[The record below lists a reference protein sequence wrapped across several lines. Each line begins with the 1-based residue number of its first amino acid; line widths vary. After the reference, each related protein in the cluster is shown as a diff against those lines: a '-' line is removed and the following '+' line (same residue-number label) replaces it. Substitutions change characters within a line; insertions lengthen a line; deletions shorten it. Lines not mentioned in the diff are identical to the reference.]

1 MIPAYFIRIDRIPLK
16 PNGKLDRKALP
27 APQIEVRRE
36 NYAAPENEVQEKLCT
51 AMAGVLKLEQMGIHD
66 DFYELGGDSLK
77 AIELVSSCDLPGLST
92 AEIFQGRTP
101 SKIAELYEKAQAENA
116 EGSPET
122 RNAEAMK
129 KAHPLTTEQQYVEN
143 PDAELTVGQIRAKLA
158 EQAAEESGD
167 GEHESLSGSGAR
179 GGQQSDLIKLGECVL
194 AAKGLADG
202 MKLLPG
208 MMMPLT
214 GAAHPL
220 PGMMMPLA
228 GAAHPLAKEVMP
240 LATGHVPASITMVP
254 NIVKP
259 GIAGV
264 KLVRKKKKA
273 GHGFNVMF
281 RRKR

>member
-27 APQIEVRRE
+27 APQIEVRRV

-129 KAHPLTTEQQYVEN
+129 KAHPLTTEQQYR
-143 PDAELTVGQIRAKLA
+143 QHC
-158 EQAAEESGD
+158 D
-167 GEHESLSGSGAR
+167 GCHLQYHPESLCS
-179 GGQQSDLIKLGECVL
+179 
-194 AAKGLADG
+194 
-202 MKLLPG
+202 
-208 MMMPLT
+208 
-214 GAAHPL
+214 
-220 PGMMMPLA
+220 
-228 GAAHPLAKEVMP
+228 
-240 LATGHVPASITMVP
+240 HVYPSYSIFPDVFLCALNSFYQMA
-254 NIVKP
+254 I
-259 GIAGV
+259 
-264 KLVRKKKKA
+264 
-273 GHGFNVMF
+273 
-281 RRKR
+281 